1 MTEETRG
8 KVQGAPARL
17 TVGTRFAGQY
27 DVTGVLGAGGMGV
40 VYEATRVADAEPI
53 ALKVLHRHLV
63 ANTQVIKRFHREAGF
78 LRRLSG
84 PSLVPILDAG
94 EDEDGRLF
102 MALARVYGEPLDV
115 WLQTRGIPPVE
126 VAAAIVAKVAEALA
140 LAHASGIVHR
150 DLKPANIML
159 EHPVP
164 GVDPDRSEVRV
175 RVLDFGLA
183 KALGEHGVG
192 LTVLTERNMVF
203 GTPEYMAPEQV
214 QGDEV
219 DGRTDVYALGVV
231 LFELLSGR
239 VPFALATGVATMS
252 AQITE
257 APPSIRH
264 RAPDRAI
271 SPALA
276 AVVRRCL
283 AKRPDDRFPS
293 ALALKE
299 ALLEALAQPG
309 DQDDDPPE
317 ASSLLPSSSAATP
330 RRVSIPVP
338 SVDGEV
344 VDPLAA
350 TAQLNAEEIFGRRP
364 LPPTP
369 TRNSQ
374 TRTPDKG
381 SRAWIFVFILAAAIG
396 IGLGLW
402 VGR

>member
-8 KVQGAPARL
+8 KVAGAPARL
-17 TVGTRFAGQY
+17 TVGTRFAGKY

-115 WLQTRGIPPVE
+115 WIQTRGTPPVE
-126 VAAAIVAKVAEALA
+126 VAVAIVAKVAEALE

-159 EHPVP
+159 EHPGP
-164 GVDPDRSEVRV
+164 DEDPSEVRV

-257 APPSIRH
+257 PPPSIRH
-264 RAPDRAI
+264 KAPDRAI

-283 AKRPDDRFPS
+283 QKRPDDRFPS
-293 ALALKE
+293 ALALRD
-299 ALLEALAQPG
+299 ALLEALSRPA
-309 DQDDDPPE
+309 DPRADGAEPD
-317 ASSLLPSSSAATP
+317 SLVPSAGSPSGP

-338 SVDGEV
+338 SADGEI

-350 TAQLNAEEIFGRRP
+350 TAQMNADEVFGKLARP
-364 LPPTP
+364 TKADAAKPPP
-369 TRNSQ
+369 ASPQ
-374 TRTPDKG
+374 S
-381 SRAWIFVFILAAAIG
+381 SRAWVLVFVVAAAVG